1 MKTINL
7 KKPLKF
13 EGREIK
19 VLNFD
24 PDVATLA
31 MDNDA
36 YKKAFVE
43 LDGQMGVAETCT
55 VYHRIWGM
63 LIVAESN
70 DIEYNNLK
78 RLSIQDLKVLE
89 REGRD
94 FLLGLGSSDESNQPT
109 EKKDEIKIEKTEQE
123 NQNELPM

>member
-1 MKTINL
+1 MKIITL

-24 PDVATLA
+24 TDVATLS
-31 MDNDA
+31 MDNEA
-36 YKKAFVE
+36 YKITFIE
-43 LDGQMGVAETCT
+43 LDGQMGIAETCT
-55 VYHRIWGM
+55 VLHRIWGM
-63 LIVAESN
+63 LIAAESN
-70 DIEYNNLK
+70 DIEYENLK
-78 RLSIQDLKVLE
+78 RLSLQDLKVLE
-89 REGRD
+89 KEGRN
-94 FLLGLGSSDESNQPT
+94 FLLGSDSSDESSQST